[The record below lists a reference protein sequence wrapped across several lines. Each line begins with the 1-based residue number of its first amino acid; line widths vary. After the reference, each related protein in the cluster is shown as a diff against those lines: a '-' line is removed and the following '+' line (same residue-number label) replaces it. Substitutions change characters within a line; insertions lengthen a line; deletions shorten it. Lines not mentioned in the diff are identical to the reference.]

1 VNQHFIQTVHIRHNT
16 SPLVLPQDAEHDT
29 TLLTR
34 PGNDTLVHK
43 PTMTFRDRIRRAFK
57 SSSSDSS
64 SLGDSSSHKSEK
76 NSKHA
81 TWPSNVYA
89 PGEPMPRAKYR
100 APVKKEHK
108 DKLDAFSW
116 GTAWRRRSQVS
127 EYSPMGSRM
136 PSRRGSLLSRK
147 SFGGKSAKRMS
158 VDGKSTDGRNIGLD
172 NAQTKGRNA
181 ARATQLST
189 EMEAEGDD
197 DVTNGK

>member
-1 VNQHFIQTVHIRHNT
+1 
-16 SPLVLPQDAEHDT
+16 
-29 TLLTR
+29 
-34 PGNDTLVHK
+34 
-43 PTMTFRDRIRRAFK
+43 
-57 SSSSDSS
+57 
-64 SLGDSSSHKSEK
+64 
-76 NSKHA
+76 
-81 TWPSNVYA
+81 
-89 PGEPMPRAKYR
+89 MPRAKYR